1 MESPW
6 TFWKSRKL
14 KKKIYILLPS
24 YCNIAQIQVTVIFK
38 MTFIPNLRS
47 LSSFSSSL
55 QFRVRI
61 RVEAQPSLLKRA
73 TIFFLIFFIF
83 SFYLDFVFILS
94 WRVTS
99 WNKKIISLQF
109 SYLCFYQSHSY
120 TTMLWTLFIPLC
132 GCHDYNVPPTKMS
145 PHILLGF
152 RTHFLWQV
160 YETFHKLN

>member
-1 MESPW
+1 M
-6 TFWKSRKL
+6 
-14 KKKIYILLPS
+14 ILLLKMYSFCFTWQSVHGISLDFLKEQETENVKILFYRLP
-24 YCNIAQIQVTVIFK
+24 CVIAQIQVTVIFK

-73 TIFFLIFFIF
+73 TIIFLIF

-120 TTMLWTLFIPLC
+120 TTKLWTLFIPLY
-132 GCHDYNVPPTKMS
+132 GCHD
-145 PHILLGF
+145 
-152 RTHFLWQV
+152 
-160 YETFHKLN
+160 

>member
-73 TIFFLIFFIF
+73 TIFFFIFFIF

-94 WRVTS
+94 WRATS
-99 WNKKIISLQF
+99 WNQKIISLQF

-120 TTMLWTLFIPLC
+120 VYYGIPQSSGHSLLPAMIIMIKC
-132 GCHDYNVPPTKMS
+132 PPDENVS
-145 PHILLGF
+145 SYF
-152 RTHFLWQV
+152 AWF
-160 YETFHKLN
+160 